1 MPVAVFCFVTATL
14 AALTGMVLG
23 LWMGTHEDFT
33 LAPAHAHL
41 NLLGWVTLSLYG
53 LYHRG
58 VDRRQTRVVWVQVG
72 AGAAGA
78 VLMAGGLGLMLGLGA
93 PAAVPMILAGSFLAL
108 GSMIL
113 FLAIVLVDAARP
125 GLSGIAP
132 LRERGHGW

>member
-1 MPVAVFCFVTATL
+1 MPVAAFCFVTATL

-23 LWMGTHEDFT
+23 LWMGAHEDFT

-58 VDRRQTRVVWVQVG
+58 IDRGQTRVVWVQVG

-78 VLMAGGLGLMLGLGA
+78 VLMAGGLGLMLGRES
-93 PAAVPMILAGSFLAL
+93 PAAAPMILAGSFLAL
-108 GSMIL
+108 GSMVL